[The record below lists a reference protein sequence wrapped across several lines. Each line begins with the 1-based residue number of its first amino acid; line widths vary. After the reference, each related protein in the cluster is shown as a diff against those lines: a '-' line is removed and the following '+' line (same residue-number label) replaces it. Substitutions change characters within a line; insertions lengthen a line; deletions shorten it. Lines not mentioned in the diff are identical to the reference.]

1 MYTVNNEYIHL
12 LIWYDILCIFNA
24 QSRCFCYAHEVVV
37 SKTSGDGIYMGVFIL
52 AFFLLVQSFGACIK
66 KIINKINHFKVILT
80 SIHVHVY
87 VGGPRSLLL
96 SSNSYSCRSVALDL
110 KKLQR
115 LPRELNCQKILR
127 TNKIMGKYIDLL

>member
-37 SKTSGDGIYMGVFIL
+37 SKTSGDGIYRGGGVYSR
-52 AFFLLVQSFGACIK
+52 FFSSGLEFRSLYK
-66 KIINKINHFKVILT
+66 KKFINKINHFKVILAY
-80 SIHVHVY
+80 IHVHVY

-115 LPRELNCQKILR
+115 LPRELNC
-127 TNKIMGKYIDLL
+127 

>member
-37 SKTSGDGIYMGVFIL
+37 SKTSGDGIYRGVLFSL
-52 AFFLLVQSFGACIK
+52 FFFWFRVSELVLK
-66 KIINKINHFKVILT
+66 KIINKINHFKVILAY
-80 SIHVHVY
+80 IHVHVY

-115 LPRELNCQKILR
+115 LPRELNC
-127 TNKIMGKYIDLL
+127 